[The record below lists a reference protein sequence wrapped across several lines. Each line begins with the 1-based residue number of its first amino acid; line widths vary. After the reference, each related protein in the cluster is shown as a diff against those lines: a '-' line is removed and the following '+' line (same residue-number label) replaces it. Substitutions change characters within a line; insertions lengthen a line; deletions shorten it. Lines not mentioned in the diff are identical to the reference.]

1 MRQKYSEIIS
11 KEEEKE
17 IIEKIMKEYEEK
29 LKKEKEMGI
38 LLPSEIE
45 DVECEWETEEELDK
59 WIEENNRKVDE
70 DLKNA
75 TVIACEDITREEL
88 EKWLKNLRKENPS

>member
-1 MRQKYSEIIS
+1 MRKYYSELVS
-11 KEEEKE
+11 EEEK
-17 IIEKIMKEYEEK
+17 
-29 LKKEKEMGI
+29 KEKYEKAMAWYKERKKGMPDPTKI
-38 LLPSEIE
+38 PKGK
-45 DVECEWETEEELDK
+45 CEWKTEEELDK
-59 WIEENNRKVDE
+59 WIEENNRRVDE